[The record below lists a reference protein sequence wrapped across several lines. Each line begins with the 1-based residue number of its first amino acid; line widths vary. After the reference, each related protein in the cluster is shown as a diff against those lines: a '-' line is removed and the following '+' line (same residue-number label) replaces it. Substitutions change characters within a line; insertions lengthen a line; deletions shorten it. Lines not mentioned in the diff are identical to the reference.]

1 MLSLFIDRETQT
13 WRVVELVTN
22 DRACNGGGG
31 AEQGE
36 AS

>member
-13 WRVVELVTN
+13 WTVEELVTN
-22 DRACNGGGG
+22 DRACNGRGG